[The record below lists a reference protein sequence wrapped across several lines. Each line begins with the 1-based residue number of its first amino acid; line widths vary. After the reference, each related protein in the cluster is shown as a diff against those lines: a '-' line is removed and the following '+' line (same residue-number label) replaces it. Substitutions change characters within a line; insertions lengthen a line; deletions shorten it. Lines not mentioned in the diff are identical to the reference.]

1 MGLREKILKREFVC
15 GTHVTMND
23 PSISEIMGY
32 LGFDFLWIDLEHAFI
47 SLEQL
52 YYHINCAK
60 ATGTSTIVRVPQHDL
75 TYTKKV
81 MEMGVDG
88 IIFPMIHSAEEAD
101 EMISYTLYPPMGIRG
116 CGPKRAIRYG
126 LDSDSEYF
134 KNGYSRTCRFIQI
147 EQQSAVEELEEIV
160 KNPYIDGYIF
170 GLMDLSG
177 SVNDLGNMLG
187 GKSMPLVERT
197 IDVLQRNKKTIGVSV
212 TANDFESMKTFRDL
226 GINMISAGADFDY
239 ILKGASCTR
248 ENFRL
253 LQERER

>member
-1 MGLREKILKREFVC
+1 MGLREKILNRDFVC

-32 LGFDFLWIDLEHAFI
+32 LGFDFLWIDLEHAYI

-52 YYHINCAK
+52 YCHINCAK
-60 ATGTSTIVRVPQHDL
+60 AAGTSTIVRVPQHDL

-81 MEMGVDG
+81 MEMGPDG
-88 IIFPMIHSAEEAD
+88 IIFPMIHSEEEAD
-101 EMISYTLYPPMGIRG
+101 EMISYTLYPPLGKRG

-126 LDSDSEYF
+126 LDSDSEYYE
-134 KNGYSRTCRFIQI
+134 NGYTRTCRFIQI
-147 EQQSAVEELEEIV
+147 EQQSAVEELEKIV

-177 SVNDLGNMLG
+177 SVNEMGNMLG

-197 IDVLQRNKKTIGVSV
+197 IDVLLRNNKTIGVSV
-212 TANDFESMKTFRDL
+212 TANDIEYMKTFRDL
-226 GINMISAGADFDY
+226 GINMISAGADYDY
-239 ILKGASCTR
+239 ILKGAMTTK
-248 ENFRL
+248 ENFSI
-253 LQERER
+253 LQNSK